1 MTAPH
6 GLMFARI
13 EVPDLDAS
21 IGWYT
26 YHVGLTLERRGDS
39 WAQMR
44 ADVTHHAIE
53 LVAAGE
59 RTESLTTSV
68 CFDVREPGGLDAL
81 RKRVKDAGLGVDDLH
96 ERTAELATD
105 GFAVRDP
112 NGLIVELVTDFYE
125 FADPP
130 PVELRPV
137 DLVHPF
143 LSSDRYEATV
153 SFYEDVLGFRP
164 SDYVG
169 DMTVFF
175 RSGDRYHHSL
185 AVRRDDSYY
194 MAHLCFSMKSF
205 DHMMRMRARALYKDV
220 GIPADLVNHSAS
232 FSLAFYML
240 DEAHGPRIELCDGH
254 RVLTPEQHEHTHVA
268 RRMPV
273 DPRNI
278 DVWRAAAD
286 DWGRL

>member
-13 EVPDLDAS
+13 EVPDLDQS
-21 IGWYT
+21 IAWYS
-26 YHVGLTLERRGDS
+26 YHVGLTTERRGGD

-44 ADVTHHAIE
+44 ADVAHHAIE
-53 LVAAGE
+53 LVAAPD
-59 RTESLTTSV
+59 RAESLTTSV
-68 CFDVREPGGLDAL
+68 CFDVREPGGLDVL
-81 RKRVKDAGLGVDDLH
+81 RKRVKDAGPAVDDLH

-112 NGLIVELVTDFYE
+112 NGLIVELVTEFHE

-130 PVELRPV
+130 PVGLRPV

-153 SFYEDVLGFRP
+153 SFYVDVLGFRP

-169 DMTVFF
+169 DMTTFL
-175 RSGDRYHHSL
+175 RSEDRYHHSL

-194 MAHLCFSMKSF
+194 MAHLCFAMKSF
-205 DHMMRMRARALYKDV
+205 DHVMRMRARALYKGV
-220 GIPADLVNHSAS
+220 PIPADLVNHSAS

-254 RVLTPEQHEHTHVA
+254 RVLTPEQHEHTHVS

-278 DVWRAAAD
+278 DIWRAAAD

>member
-21 IGWYT
+21 IAWYT
-26 YHVGLTLERRGDS
+26 YHVGLTPERRSDD

-44 ADVTHHAIE
+44 ADVGHHAIE
-53 LVAAGE
+53 LVSASE
-59 RTESLTTSV
+59 RSHSLTTSV
-68 CFDVREPGGLDAL
+68 CFDVRSDGGLDVL
-81 RKRVKDAGLGVDDLH
+81 RKRVKDAGLPVDDLH
-96 ERTAELATD
+96 ERTAGLVTD
-105 GFAVRDP
+105 GFAVHDP
-112 NGLIVELVTDFYE
+112 NGLVIELVTEFQE

-153 SFYEDVLGFRP
+153 SFYVDVLGFRP

-169 DMTVFF
+169 DMTVFL
-175 RSGDRYHHSL
+175 RSEDRYHHSL

-194 MAHLCFSMKSF
+194 MAHLCFAMKSF
-205 DHMMRMRARALYKDV
+205 DHMMRLRARALYAGV
-220 GIPADLVNHSAS
+220 PIPADLVNHSAS

-254 RVLTPEQHEHTHVA
+254 RVLTPEQHEHTHEP